1 MKREYPS
8 TPEEAFEASIRGA
21 YYAVQMAKVR
31 EQKRICRVPHET
43 GLPVNVAW
51 DLGMD
56 DQTVLIF
63 HQQVGPENRIFDYY
77 ENNGEALSH
86 YVQVMQGKPYIY
98 GEQYLP
104 HDVAV
109 RELGTGKSRLEQLE
123 ALGVKNI
130 HVVQRELSMTEEHG
144 IDAVRAMLGSCW
156 FDEQNCDPLISALD
170 AYQKEWD
177 DKIGGFRQRPLH
189 NWASHPADAM
199 RMLCLGHSPK
209 RIIKGKKSNRRRDAR
224 VI

>member
-1 MKREYPS
+1 VTITREDEDYFEELRQKHGIELTAEQKAWYVKKKETQGEDMKREYPS

-21 YYAVQMAKVR
+21 YYALQMAKVR

-63 HQQVGPENRIFDYY
+63 HQRVGPENRIFDYY

-86 YVQVMQGKPYIY
+86 YVQVMQSKPYIY

-109 RELGTGKSRLEQLE
+109 KELGTGKSRLEQLE

-130 HVVQRELSMTEEHG
+130 HVVPHYSWTLQGESSRLAIPRSSDGSFSAHRRQTISFE
-144 IDAVRAMLGSCW
+144 VLG
-156 FDEQNCDPLISALD
+156 
-170 AYQKEWD
+170 K
-177 DKIGGFRQRPLH
+177 
-189 NWASHPADAM
+189 
-199 RMLCLGHSPK
+199 SP
-209 RIIKGKKSNRRRDAR
+209 
-224 VI
+224 